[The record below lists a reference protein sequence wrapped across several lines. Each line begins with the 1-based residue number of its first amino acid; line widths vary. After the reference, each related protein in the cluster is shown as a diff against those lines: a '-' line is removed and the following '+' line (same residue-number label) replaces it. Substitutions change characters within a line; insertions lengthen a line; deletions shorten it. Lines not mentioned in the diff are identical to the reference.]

1 VGMHL
6 GKDLTALEAV
16 GDGKVLEHINKLLE
30 RYQDDTIAC
39 YEIDEDSKY
48 FVNVKVLFLHELNEG
63 NFIFKFR
70 ILEYS
75 RDYKDIEDIMQKSL
89 KYSTGITEFQ
99 MNYFLE
105 LKQFYLEN
113 TSEKVVEGEE

>member
-1 VGMHL
+1 MHL

>member
-1 VGMHL
+1 MGMHL
-6 GKDLTALEAV
+6 GTDLTALETV

-30 RYQDDTIAC
+30 RYQDTLASYQIN
-39 YEIDEDSKY
+39 EDSKY

-63 NFIFKFR
+63 DFVFKFR

-113 TSEKVVEGEE
+113 TSEKVVEGGE